1 MASEDSVEHMLE
13 RALSLLT
20 VRVHRL
26 GKLHDLH
33 QPFRGAVSAGLT
45 EIQDHHEAREIA
57 QRARRTAC
65 SAAGTG
71 LPVPVTEDAN
81 GSRRPARPRSR
92 AYACCATQELLDGHL
107 EQRPATAMSRDAE
120 RRLDEE
126 AERNG
131 AMRLDGDMNA
141 ALSFD
146 DTG

>member
-57 QRARRTAC
+57 HARGEPHVALQERDYPCLQQRTRMDRVDQHGLVPGLRR
-65 SAAGTG
+65 AA
-71 LPVPVTEDAN
+71 P
-81 GSRRPARPRSR
+81 
-92 AYACCATQELLDGHL
+92 TQELLDGHL

-131 AMRLDGDMNA
+131 AMRLDGAMNA